1 MSIKKHIPLLLLF
14 LVAVGFAQE
23 EEVTFE
29 AKVSKEKLGLNERLR
44 VDFTMNKDGDNFTP
58 PSFNNFRVLM
68 GPGQSISNSWI
79 NGKRTFSKTYSY
91 ILAPLSRGTF
101 TIAQASVEID
111 GKVYKTVPVKIEVTA
126 AVERPNEEPT
136 AEDIADENLHLVAEI
151 SNTNPYL
158 NEAVSVTY
166 KLYVSPNVS
175 VSNYVPLDNPKY
187 NNFWSQDIEIKRLKV
202 ENGVYQG
209 KSYRYVVLKQVVLYP
224 QKTGVLEIEPLSL
237 DVTVDVPTNRRD
249 IFGGRLYTQ
258 ANKTVSAGAKSL
270 TVKPLPENGKP
281 ENFSGAVGQFTF
293 KVSASKTEL
302 KASESLTAS
311 VEVTGKGNLKL
322 FDLPKL
328 ELPSSVEVFDPEFS
342 ESITTSTAGMQGK
355 VANNYTLVPQYMGKF
370 QVPPTSFSYFDP
382 KSATY
387 KTITSEEITVNVV
400 EGPANK
406 AVTGTTGNYKQPV
419 KATGT
424 NFRFIKLN
432 ARFQPKKQAEFLGSS
447 LFYAL
452 LLVPLLLI
460 PIVIATIKKKQA
472 LDADLVGNRIK
483 TANRLARKY
492 LSEAKKTLG
501 KKEAFYEALERALHN
516 YLKAKLNIET
526 AEFHKEKIKTLL
538 LSNNVEEDN
547 VNAFIGLLNSCELA
561 RYAPSSQVAMQNDYE
576 KAADVIS
583 KIDKQIKL

>member
-1 MSIKKHIPLLLLF
+1 MTIKKYIPLLLLF
-14 LVAVGFAQE
+14 LVAAAFAQE

-91 ILAPLSRGTF
+91 ILAPVARGTF

-111 GKVYKTVPVKIEVTA
+111 GKVYKTIPVKIEVTA
-126 AVERPNEEPT
+126 AVDRPNEEPT
-136 AEDIADENLHLVAEI
+136 AEDVADENLHLVAEV
-151 SNTNPYL
+151 SNANPYL

-209 KSYRYVVLKQVVLYP
+209 KNYRYVVLKQVVLYP
-224 QKTGVLEIEPLSL
+224 QKTGSLEIEPLSL

-258 ANKTVSAGAKSL
+258 ANKTVSAGARNL
-270 TVKPLPENGKP
+270 NVKPLPENGKP
-281 ENFSGAVGQFTF
+281 ENFSGAVGQFTYE
-293 KVSASKTEL
+293 VSASKTEL
-302 KASESLTAS
+302 KASESLTAT
-311 VEVTGKGNLKL
+311 VGVTGKGNLKL

-342 ESITTSTAGMQGK
+342 ENITTSLAGMQGK

-370 QVPPTSFSYFDP
+370 QLPPTNFSYFDP
-382 KSATY
+382 KSSTY
-387 KTITSEEITVNVV
+387 KTLTSEEITINVV
-400 EGPANK
+400 EGPANR
-406 AVTGTTGNYKQPV
+406 AVTGTSENYKQPV
-419 KATGT
+419 KATG
-424 NFRFIKLN
+424 NAFRFIKLQT
-432 ARFQPKKQAEFLGSS
+432 RFQPKKQPEFLGSS

-452 LLVPLLLI
+452 LLLPLALI
-460 PIVIATIKKKQA
+460 PIIIATIKKKQS

-483 TANRLARKY
+483 TANRLAKKY
-492 LSEAKKTLG
+492 LSEAKKALG

-516 YLKAKLNIET
+516 YLKAKLKIET
-526 AEFHKEKIKTLL
+526 TEFHKEKIKTLL
-538 LSNNVEEDN
+538 LSNNVEEEN